1 MSVADRAKL
10 KWGLVLL
17 LLWGGLGFYQFR
29 TLIYTEGWIEVSRQ
43 LELIE
48 IVGWGGLLFWLVLT
62 IFAWVGRAESI
73 LSWIDK
79 GVDWLR
85 KFRFLSLVGV
95 VFLYVAFPLLI
106 LGYYGMYLTEP
117 FTRTFVYIF
126 FGLIIALLLSVWR
139 GNKTWL
145 EMLPASLLSLAVLYN
160 AASYIPHVSAFPFSL
175 GWSEASRYYYSS
187 LLFAEQIYGQAT
199 PLPHSNFSR
208 YLMQS
213 LPFIFPTLPLWAHR
227 LWQAVMRFVF
237 PYLGGFVLARRL
249 GMKSRFEL
257 ILFALWAGLFLFQGP
272 VFYQMMMMVILVLW
286 LFDSTRFW
294 QSLSI
299 VALASIW
306 AGLTRINWVPMPGL
320 MAAALYLMEIQVGG
334 RDVKSLARYLWQP
347 AVWVGAGGLIG
358 LAAQAGYIQI
368 SGLPPE
374 LLTGALSQELL
385 WYRLWPNL
393 SYPPG
398 VFFAILLV
406 SAPLLVFIVRSMRGW
421 RRRWHPLRWLG
432 LAAILLVL
440 FVGGVIISVKI
451 GGGTNL
457 HNLDAFLTIL
467 LLLGVYIFYGKF
479 VDRKGE
485 GKLVKPGWPLLSLI
499 ILIPAIFAVMYGGQL
514 VRFNFSEA
522 EESLDLLQRYVDQA
536 KLEEGEILFV
546 SERHLLTFNYI
557 EGVELVHDY
566 EQMILMEMA
575 MAGNQT
581 YLDSFQGDLES
592 FRFSLIVHSHLPA
605 RIKDNEE
612 YPLAEENNVYLERV
626 ASGIKCYYDI
636 KERIT
641 LIGVDVLVPK
651 ETQVCD

>member
-1 MSVADRAKL
+1 MSVADRPKL
-10 KWGLVLL
+10 QWGLVLL
-17 LLWGGLGFYQFR
+17 SIWGGLGFYQFR
-29 TLIYTEGWIEVSRQ
+29 TLIYAEGWIEVSRQ
-43 LELIE
+43 LQFFEVI
-48 IVGWGGLLFWLVLT
+48 GWVGLLFWLALT
-62 IFAWVGRAESI
+62 IFAWVRGAEPI

-79 GVDWLR
+79 GVGWLR

-95 VFLYVAFPLLI
+95 VFLYIAFPALI

-117 FTRTFVYIF
+117 FTRTFVFIIF
-126 FGLIIALLLSVWR
+126 VLIIALLLSVWR

-145 EMLPASLLSLAVLYN
+145 EMFLASLLSLAVLYN

-213 LPFIFPTLPLWAHR
+213 APFVFPSLPLWVHR
-227 LWQAVMRFVF
+227 LWQAVMRLVF

-249 GMKSRFEL
+249 GLKSRFEAL
-257 ILFALWAGLFLFQGP
+257 LFVLWAGLFLFQGP
-272 VFYQMMMMVILVLW
+272 VFYQMMVMVILVLW

-294 QSLSI
+294 RSSLV
-299 VALASIW
+299 VAVASVW

-320 MAAALYLMEIQVGG
+320 VAAALYLMEIQVGG
-334 RDVKSLARYLWQP
+334 RDVKSLARYLWPP
-347 AVWVGAGGLIG
+347 AVWTIAGGLIG
-358 LAAQAGYIQI
+358 LATQVGYIQI

-398 VFFAILLV
+398 VFLAILLV
-406 SAPLLVFIVRSMRGW
+406 SVPLLAFIGRSMRRW
-421 RRRWHPLRWLG
+421 KQRWHPLRWFG

-440 FVGGVIISVKI
+440 FIGGLIISVKI

-479 VDRKGE
+479 VDLKGE
-485 GKLVKPGWPLLSLI
+485 GMPARPGWQLLSLI
-499 ILIPAIFAVMYGGQL
+499 LLVPAIFAVGYGGQL
-514 VRFNFSEA
+514 VSFNFSEA
-522 EESLDLLQRYVDQA
+522 EDSLDLLQSYVDQA
-536 KLEEGEILFV
+536 ELEEGEILFV
-546 SERHLLTFNYI
+546 SQRHLLTFNYI
-557 EGVELVHDY
+557 QGVELVHDY

-575 MAGNQT
+575 MAGNQA
-581 YLDSFQGDLES
+581 YLDSFKEDLES